1 MDYRRGIDVSYHQGD
16 IDWASV
22 KASGVEFAM
31 LRAGYGQG
39 NIDEKFHEYAKEC
52 TRLGIPFGVYWFS
65 YARSVER
72 ARKEAEY
79 CIEAIKPYRLSYPV
93 AFDFEYDS
101 VNYLAK
107 QGITVTKQFASAVAR
122 AFLEPIEAA
131 GYYPMLYTNADYL
144 SRYFDADLAAKYDI
158 WLAQWPSG
166 TPDLNNPPAAVRG
179 GIWQYANDG
188 VVTGIT
194 KNVVD
199 LDACYTDYPSI
210 ISEME
215 VNKVIYHTR
224 EDVKKGA
231 ADWGLATF
239 DKLVNNGSLQG
250 DAEGDYNISR
260 DMLRILVILDR
271 EGVFDQ

>member
-1 MDYRRGIDVSYHQGD
+1 MKKGIDVSYHQGD

-22 KASGVEFAM
+22 KASGIEFAM

-65 YARSVER
+65 YAYNTTM
-72 ARKEAEY
+72 AHTEAQY
-79 CIEAIKPYRLSYPV
+79 VLGAVAPYKLSYPI